1 MADIFLKIVNMSISA
16 SWIVLAVLLLRLL
29 LKKAPKWITV
39 LLWGVVGLRLIMPF
53 SLESVFSLIPSGETI
68 SKAPDAPRPHFESGV
83 AIIDNQVND
92 YLGGHYYE
100 GVTRPTGYFADISTI
115 LAIVW
120 IVGIVVLLA
129 YTIIS
134 YLRVKNKIG
143 TAVLLRDNIYQSE
156 NVVSPFVLG
165 IIKPKIYLP
174 FNMNEQDMNHVIA
187 HENAH
192 IRRKDHWWKPFGFLV
207 LALHWFNPLMW
218 LGYVLLCRDIELA
231 CDEKVVKEFDNDQK
245 ADYSQA
251 LLTCSV
257 NRRIIAAC
265 PLAFGEVGVKNRVK
279 SVLNYKKPAFWIVVV
294 AIITSI
300 AVAICFLTNPK
311 TKTWQSDNYT
321 IMCNVIS
328 AECDN
333 VVYEYMYGTLNVDYP
348 YICVNWTNN
357 TNDTLCFGDEFII
370 YKNGKELKPKDEIGF
385 DAILHVV
392 KPGKSKSENYVLS
405 SYDLEKGATYRL
417 EKSFYLESNPEQKYI
432 AFISFSVDTRF
443 SFIGKQY
450 AGEKIVYEN
459 GSFSSIIYTNDNI
472 PQFKIS
478 EQLEF
483 LYKTE
488 EALNYEWKK
497 IDGIQK
503 IKLEK
508 SNFDDLFTSE
518 IWHDGI
524 TAKTIRKNNLNAFS
538 SFDLNGTKYYLLEQK
553 NGDIYIA
560 QSNGNTS
567 DFRWLFKMKEISK
580 TSSAELENNN
590 ASANLSQLKEKY
602 PQFFNVSTDGGLTVY
617 IWQMSKDNYSCHLA
631 NTSMEAISDNSF
643 AYDIGTTIPEM
654 RAILTT
660 YDIDQKDITVQPVIN
675 PLSSYYY
682 EIDDAYRAKI
692 KELFWQGSYQLS
704 STNQINPHNQV
715 YDVTLSFANW
725 TDDSKIYTG
734 SLNLSKMQSNSIQHL
749 PIYKFDSL
757 KDLKQFKE
765 TFNDILTMDSGWD
778 EVPSFN
784 EATAKYDTK
793 FFKDNSLMLV
803 YVSASNC
810 THRFGLGSI
819 GWDEK
824 SFCINVV
831 ETTGKEFVDAAM
843 AGWFLTVA
851 VEKETIASC
860 TEFDADLNNEIKLY

>member
-16 SWIVLAVLLLRLL
+16 SWIVLAVLVLRLL
-29 LKKAPKWITV
+29 LKKAPKWINGI
-39 LLWGVVGLRLIMPF
+39 LWGIVGLRLIIPF
-53 SLESVFSLIPSGETI
+53 SLESVFSLMPSGETI

-83 AIIDNQVND
+83 TIIDNQVND

-100 GVTRPTGYFADISTI
+100 GVTKPTGHFADITTI

-120 IVGIVVLLA
+120 MVGIVVLLA

-143 TAVLLRDNIYQSE
+143 TAVLFRDNIYQSE
-156 NVVSPFVLG
+156 NVISPFVLG

-174 FNMNEQDMNHVIA
+174 FNMNEQDMEHVIA

-192 IRRKDHWWKPFGFLV
+192 IHRKDHWWKPFGFLV
-207 LALHWFNPLMW
+207 LTLHWFNPLMW
-218 LGYVLLCRDIELA
+218 LGYVLLCCDIELA
-231 CDEKVVKEFDNDQK
+231 CDEKVVKEFNNEQK

-265 PLAFGEVGVKNRVK
+265 PLAFGEVGVKDRVK
-279 SVLNYKKPAFWIVVV
+279 SVLNYKKPAFWVIIV
-294 AIITSI
+294 AIIASI
-300 AVAICFLTNPK
+300 AVAVCFLTNPK

-321 IMCNVIS
+321 ITCNVIS

-417 EKSFYLESNPEQKYI
+417 EKSFYLESNPEQKYT

-483 LYKTE
+483 LYKAE
-488 EALNYEWKK
+488 ETLNYEWKK

-508 SNFDDLFTSE
+508 SNFDDLFTNE
-518 IWHDGI
+518 LWHDGV

-538 SFDLNGTKYYLLEQK
+538 AFDLNGTKYYLLEQK

-580 TSSAELENNN
+580 TSSAELGNN
-590 ASANLSQLKEKY
+590 ASVNLNQLKEKY

-617 IWQMSKDNYSCHLA
+617 VWQMSKDNYSCYLA

-643 AYDIGTTIPEM
+643 AYDVGATIPEM

-682 EIDDAYRAKI
+682 EIDVTYRTKV
-692 KELFWQGSYQLS
+692 KELFWQGDYQIS
-704 STNQINPHNQV
+704 GTNPHNKV

-725 TDDSKIYTG
+725 TDDSKIYTS
-734 SLNLSKMQSNSIQHL
+734 SLNLSKMQSNNIQHL

-757 KDLKQFKE
+757 EDLKQFKE
-765 TFNDILTMDSGWD
+765 TFNDILTMDNGWD

-819 GWDEK
+819 GWNEK
-824 SFCINVV
+824 SLCINVV
-831 ETTGKEFVDAAM
+831 ETTGKELVDEAM